1 MRKVELD
8 PQNDDAPVG
17 RVLTRREVLALL
29 GSAGAVAVVG
39 AGLPRVVFAQDATAE
54 ATEAVTP
61 SCVVK
66 PEMTEGPY
74 FVDEMLNRSDI
85 RVEPSDGSIKEG
97 QLLYLTIYVMDVTG
111 GVCAPL
117 EGAQVD
123 IWHCDAQGV
132 YSDVQDAGFN
142 TVGQKWLRGYQITD
156 ETGKVDFTTIYPGWY
171 SGRAVHI
178 HFKIRTESEA
188 GDSYEFTSQFFFD
201 DMLSDEVFTEAS
213 YSGKGARNTLNSNDS
228 IYSSGGDQM
237 LLQPVRAADGSYAAT
252 FYIGLDLSD
261 AAVGAADGFST
272 GGGRGAP
279 GGFGGRP
286 GGNPPGTPPTGQST

>member
-29 GSAGAVAVVG
+29 GNVGAVAVVG
-39 AGLPRVVFAQDATAE
+39 TGLTRVVFAQDATAE
-54 ATEAVTP
+54 ATAAATP

-123 IWHCDAQGV
+123 IWHCDALGV
-132 YSDVQDAGFN
+132 YSDVQDASFN
-142 TVGQKWLRGYQITD
+142 TVGQKWLRGYQISD

-201 DMLSDEVFTEAS
+201 DALSDEVFREALYAS
-213 YSGKGARNTLNSNDS
+213 KGARNTLNSNDG
-228 IYSSGGDQM
+228 IYSNGGDQM
-237 LLQPVRAADGSYAAT
+237 LLQPVKQDDGSYAAT

-261 AAVGAADGFST
+261 ASVGASDSASM
-272 GGGRGAP
+272 GGGNPDRIG
-279 GGFGGRP
+279 GGRP